1 MTDQGFQIVLFWA
14 KAASPWPVFR
24 LAGVAFVFVALCW
37 GVRCGLVCAFARGPC
52 WQLPHTPVP
61 PVTSSVTT
69 HRLWGLLRA
78 ALEGLRTDVE

>member
-37 GVRCGLVCAFARGPC
+37 GVRCGLVCFRSGP
-52 WQLPHTPVP
+52 LLAAASHPGP
-61 PVTSSVTT
+61 PGYVICHHPQALGIATGSS
-69 HRLWGLLRA
+69 
-78 ALEGLRTDVE
+78 